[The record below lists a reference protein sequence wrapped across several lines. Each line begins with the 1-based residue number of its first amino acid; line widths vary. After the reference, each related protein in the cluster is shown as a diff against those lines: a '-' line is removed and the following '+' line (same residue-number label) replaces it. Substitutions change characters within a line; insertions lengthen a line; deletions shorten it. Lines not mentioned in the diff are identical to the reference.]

1 VNGNSARQ
9 RELTS
14 DEADLYVTEQGNV
27 KALSIMATAGEH
39 LVSTDKGTTNQPL
52 IKQFISKHGG
62 TIERSIRHRQTQSRV
77 KH

>member
-1 VNGNSARQ
+1 VNGNSAQQ

-14 DEADLYVTEQGNV
+14 DEADLYVTEQGSV
-27 KALSIMATAGEH
+27 KALSIMATAGENR
-39 LVSTDKGTTNQPL
+39 VSTDKGTTSQHL

-62 TIERSIRHRQTQSRV
+62 TIKRPIRHRQTQSRV